1 MAKIPHNLDLISR
14 LLIFDFARSR
24 TLMVIGSTE
33 LEEKMNGKMD
43 EVGWKKKNSWKKGK
57 EIFSMTNDGDSFF
70 IFCSSHRFSELVLPF
85 FSHGQVSFNLY

>member
-1 MAKIPHNLDLISR
+1 MAKIPHNLDLMSR

-43 EVGWKKKNSWKKGK
+43 EVGWKKKQFL
-57 EIFSMTNDGDSFF
+57 EE
-70 IFCSSHRFSELVLPF
+70 R
-85 FSHGQVSFNLY
+85 